1 MIAIHR
7 LLLWSSVLLF
17 ASIMAL
23 RAVVS
28 LFALC
33 GVSLASSA
41 SPLSPVSTLFEF
53 PKESYIE
60 NLAVRSN
67 GQILISDLSKP
78 QLFLF
83 DPAASGQNEPIL
95 LHEFNES
102 LGLAGIAEY
111 QPDVF
116 AVISGNA
123 SFTSNISSAGT
134 WNVWSVD
141 LRGVEI
147 STQHGNKGLSSPPVV
162 RNIAHV
168 KPAQF
173 LNGISVLSAA
183 DQTLLVGDVN
193 GGVIW
198 SLDIKS
204 GHYEVVV
211 NNTFTV
217 LYPSPPFSASGVDGV
232 HVRGDSVYFTNFGNG
247 TFNKMPIN
255 QDGTSAGPVTTI
267 AHTKGPLDQF
277 DDFTFDCDGNAFLV
291 TGGGNT
297 IEMISADG
305 KRQVVIAGNLNST
318 AIAEPTSCAFGR
330 GPHDKSVLYV
340 VTAGGMQTPVSGTT
354 IIGGQLVAVETAS
367 RGSAC

>member
-1 MIAIHR
+1 
-7 LLLWSSVLLF
+7 
-17 ASIMAL
+17 MAL
-23 RAVVS
+23 RVAT

-33 GVSLASSA
+33 GVSLASS
-41 SPLSPVSTLFEF
+41 SPSSLSPVRTLFEF
-53 PKESYIE
+53 PKQSYIE

-67 GQILISDLSKP
+67 GQIIISDLSKP

-83 DPAASGQNEPIL
+83 DPSESGPSEPVL
-95 LHEFNES
+95 LHDFTEF

-116 AVISGNA
+116 AVISGNS
-123 SFTSNISSAGT
+123 SFTSNISSAGS

-147 STQHGNKGLSSPPVV
+147 SSKHGKLGLTSPPVV
-162 RNIAHV
+162 KNIAHV
-168 KPAQF
+168 EPAQF
-173 LNGISVLSAA
+173 LNGISVLSEQ

-198 SLDIKS
+198 SLDIET
-204 GHYEVVV
+204 GHYEVAI
-211 NNTFTV
+211 NNTFTK
-217 LYPSPPFSASGVDGV
+217 LYASPPFSASGVDGV
-232 HVRGDSVYFTNFGNG
+232 HVRGDSVYFANFGNG
-247 TFNKMPIN
+247 SFNEMPIN
-255 QDGTSAGPVTTI
+255 SDGTPAGPVRTI
-267 AHTKGPLDQF
+267 ARTKGPLDQF
-277 DDFTFDCDGNAFLV
+277 DDFTFDCDGNAYVV

-305 KRQVVIAGNLNST
+305 TSQVVIAGNLNST

-330 GPHDKSVLYV
+330 GPHDKNILYV
-340 VTAGGMQTPVSGTT
+340 VTAGGMETPVNGNTV
-354 IIGGQLVAVETAS
+354 IGGQLVAVHTNS

>member
-1 MIAIHR
+1 
-7 LLLWSSVLLF
+7 
-17 ASIMAL
+17 MAL
-23 RAVVS
+23 RTAT

-33 GVSLASSA
+33 GVSLASPPA
-41 SPLSPVSTLFEF
+41 LSPVRTLFEF
-53 PKESYIE
+53 PKQNYVE

-67 GQILISDLSKP
+67 GQILISDLSTS

-83 DPAASGQNEPIL
+83 DPSASGPTEPVV
-95 LHEFNES
+95 LHDFTES
-102 LGLAGIAEY
+102 LGLSGIAEY

-141 LRGVEI
+141 LRGVSI
-147 STQHGNKGLSSPPVV
+147 STTHGEPGLTSAPVV
-162 RNIAHV
+162 KNIAHV
-168 KPAQF
+168 EPAQF
-173 LNGISVLSAA
+173 LNGISLLSQQ
-183 DQTLLVGDVN
+183 DQTLLLGDVN

-198 SLDIKS
+198 SLNIKT
-204 GHYEVVV
+204 GHYEVAI
-211 NNTFTV
+211 NNTFTK
-217 LYPSPPFSASGVDGV
+217 LYASPPFSASGVDGV
-232 HVRGDSVYFTNFGNG
+232 HVRGNSVYFTNFGNG
-247 TFNKMPIN
+247 TFNKMPIRS
-255 QDGTSAGPVTTI
+255 DGKPAGPVTTI
-267 AHTKGPLDQF
+267 SHTKGPLDQY
-277 DDFTFDCDGNAFLV
+277 DDFTFDCDGNAYVV

-330 GPHDKSVLYV
+330 GPHDKNVLYV
-340 VTAGGMQTPVSGTT
+340 VTAGGMQTPVNGN
-354 IIGGQLVAVETAS
+354 IVIGGQLVAVNTKS

>member
-1 MIAIHR
+1 
-7 LLLWSSVLLF
+7 
-17 ASIMAL
+17 MAL
-23 RAVVS
+23 KVAAT

-33 GVSLASSA
+33 GASLASSA
-41 SPLSPVSTLFEF
+41 LSPVRTLFEF

-83 DPAASGQNEPIL
+83 DPSASSPSEPIL
-95 LHEFNES
+95 LHEFSES

-147 STQHGNKGLSSPPVV
+147 SSKNGKVGLSSPPAVK
-162 RNIAHV
+162 NIAHV

-173 LNGISVLSAA
+173 LNGISVLSEQ

-198 SLDIKS
+198 SLDINTGS
-204 GHYEVVV
+204 YEIAI

-232 HVRGDSVYFTNFGNG
+232 HVRGNSVYFTNFGNG
-247 TFNKMPIN
+247 TFNEMPIN
-255 QDGTSAGPVTTI
+255 QDGTSAGPVTTL

-277 DDFTFDCDGNAFLV
+277 DDFTFDCDGNAFIV

-297 IEMISADG
+297 IEMVSADG
-305 KRQVVIAGNLNST
+305 KRQAVIAGNLNST

-330 GPHDKSVLYV
+330 GPHDKNILYV
-340 VTAGGMQTPVSGTT
+340 VTAGGMQTPVNGNT
-354 IIGGQLVAVETAS
+354 IIGGQLVAVKTNS